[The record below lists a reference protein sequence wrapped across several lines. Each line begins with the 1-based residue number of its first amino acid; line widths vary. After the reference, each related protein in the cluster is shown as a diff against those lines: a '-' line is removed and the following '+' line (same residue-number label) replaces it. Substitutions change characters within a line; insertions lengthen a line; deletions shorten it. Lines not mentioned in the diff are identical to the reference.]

1 MAKLTKTKDPDT
13 QAPEMALRLLARR
26 EHSRFELAL
35 KLRQRQVSAGV
46 IEAVLDEF
54 EEKGWL
60 SDERFAEVFMRQRVD
75 AGYGPLKVLA
85 DLQQRGIRQ
94 APPELAAIT
103 EAQWVDMATRLREKR
118 FGLADLSEDWNE
130 RQRQGGFLARRGFT
144 TDQIEQALEVRASEG

>member
-1 MAKLTKTKDPDT
+1 MAKQIKKKDPDT
-13 QAPEMALRLLARR
+13 QAPEIALRLLARR

-35 KLRQRQVSAGV
+35 KLRQRQVSLGV
-46 IEAVLDEF
+46 IESVLDEF

-85 DLQQRGIRQ
+85 DLQHRGIRHV
-94 APPELAAIT
+94 PPELSAIT
-103 EAQWVDMATRLREKR
+103 EAQWVDVATRLREKR
-118 FGLADLSEDWNE
+118 YGLTDLSRDWNE

-144 TDQIEQALEVRASEG
+144 TDQIEQALEVRESEA

>member
-1 MAKLTKTKDPDT
+1 MAKLTKKKDPDT

-85 DLQQRGIRQ
+85 DLQHRGIRQ